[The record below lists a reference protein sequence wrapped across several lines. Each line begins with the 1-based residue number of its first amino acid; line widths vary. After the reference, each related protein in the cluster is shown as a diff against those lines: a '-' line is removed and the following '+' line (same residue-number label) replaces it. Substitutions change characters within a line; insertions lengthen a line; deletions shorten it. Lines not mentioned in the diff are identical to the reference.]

1 MGASSGRG
9 KARPGSGDYRY
20 LTRPRPDGTWYVSV
34 DVPRPHRAAVGKKRL
49 LRSLRTTDLQQAQ
62 RFRWPVVAALKEE
75 IAGAAERDVTAAR
88 RSVTEE
94 AMAWR
99 QAIRNAKDWQE
110 EALLQEL
117 VADRVQQWQGRL
129 ALPSDEAGVDAPALD
144 PEAAAWGRIALGVST
159 PLREFEERWIAGSN
173 YAARTK
179 ADCRTALSGLES
191 WLIETSRPPTV
202 EAITSKVA
210 SEYRDLGLKAK
221 GVPVGTANK
230 KMTLLRQYWAWMFK
244 AGEVEEG
251 NPWDR
256 KSLPKDKKHQ
266 IKPDAPNAPER
277 PFTDDEVRTLLSGK
291 TDQDLAD
298 AMLIAALSGLRLDEI
313 GQLRVGDCKGSTFA
327 VTSAKT
333 EAGVRAVPIHS
344 GLAGVVTRR
353 TKGQSANTFLFP
365 DLKDTGWDGNRTMA
379 LSKRFATYRRR
390 LGVDDRRPGS
400 RRSKVNFH
408 SFRRW
413 FATKCEEAGQPENV
427 VAKVMGHSKGTITFG
442 LYSQADLTKLM
453 RKCVAAVKLPKASS

>member
-1 MGASSGRG
+1 MGAGRG
-9 KARPGSGDYRY
+9 RPGSGDYRY

-34 DVPRPHRAAVGKKRL
+34 DVPRSLRAAVGKKRL
-49 LRSLRTTDLQQAQ
+49 LRSLQTSDLELAQ
-62 RFRWPVVAALKEE
+62 RFRWPVVASMKEE
-75 IAGAAERDVTAAR
+75 IASAAGRDVTTAR

-99 QAIRNAKDWQE
+99 EAIRNAKDWE
-110 EALLQEL
+110 ERALLEGL
-117 VADRVQQWQGRL
+117 VEDRVQQWNGRL
-129 ALPSDEAGVDAPALD
+129 APPSEEMGVDAPALD
-144 PEAAAWGRIALGVST
+144 PDAAAWGRIALGVST
-159 PLREFEERWIAGSN
+159 PLREFEERWLAGSS

-179 ADCRTALSGLES
+179 ADCRTALAGLEA
-191 WLIETSRPPTV
+191 WLIETGRPSVV
-202 EAITSKVA
+202 ETITSKVA
-210 SEYRDLGLKAK
+210 SEYRDLGLVAK

-230 KMTLLRQYWAWMFK
+230 KMTLLRQYWTWMFE

-256 KSLPKDKKHQ
+256 KSLPKPKKHL

-298 AMLIAALSGLRLDEI
+298 AMLIGALSGLRIDEI
-313 GQLRVGDCKGSTFA
+313 GQLRVGDCKGGMFA
-327 VTSAKT
+327 ITSAKT
-333 EAGVRAVPIHS
+333 EAGVRSVPVHS
-344 GLAGVVTRR
+344 GLAEVVKRR
-353 TKGQSANTFLFP
+353 TKGQPANAFLFP
-365 DLKDTGWDGNRTMA
+365 ALRDTGWDGNRTMA

-453 RKCVAAVKLPKASS
+453 RKCVAAVKLPKAGS